1 MLLLLLLVDCLVVE
15 DLVDLSASD
24 LFDIGDVVPLIPSS
38 FAGVA
43 ICWRFI
49 RTSLEPCR
57 ALLSVGRLV
66 CVLQFLLSLLAV

>member
-1 MLLLLLLVDCLVVE
+1 MLLLLSLVEFLVE

-24 LFDIGDVVPLIPSS
+24 LFDFGDVIFLIPSN
-38 FAGVA
+38 FTGDA

-49 RTSLEPCR
+49 RTSLEPC
-57 ALLSVGRLV
+57 LGLPSVGRLA